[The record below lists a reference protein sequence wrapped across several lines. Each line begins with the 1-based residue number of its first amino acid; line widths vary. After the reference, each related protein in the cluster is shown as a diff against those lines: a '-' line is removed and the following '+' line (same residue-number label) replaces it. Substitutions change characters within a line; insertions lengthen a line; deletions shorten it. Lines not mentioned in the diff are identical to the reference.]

1 MKCNLFHYL
10 KTTFECA
17 KRMNLR
23 YVQEIGR
30 LECNRTGFCGCLKYF
45 EKEGYQVKVIEINKK
60 VDLIKIDKK
69 VD

>member
-10 KTTFECA
+10 KTTFECS

-30 LECNRTGFCGCLKYF
+30 LECYRTGFCGCLKYF
-45 EKEGYQVKVIEINKK
+45 DKNTYKVTVKEINKK
-60 VDLIKIDKK
+60 VDLIFIDKK
-69 VD
+69 N